1 MFWILIFGLTTLTIA
16 LLLRPLLREQQSD
29 GDTLAYDREVY
40 KDQLSEIDR
49 DFDNGL
55 LTENEAELGNL
66 NKATVDLTPTYPTI
80 NVDGLDSYNDK
91 RNAEISCFNDNT
103 CGGLIYVADKYNKYG
118 CRFTDNSFG

>member
-1 MFWILIFGLTTLTIA
+1 MIFWILIFGLTTLTIA

-55 LTENEAELGNL
+55 LTENEAEL
-66 NKATVDLTPTYPTI
+66 ARI
-80 NVDGLDSYNDK
+80 
-91 RNAEISCFNDNT
+91 EISRRLLAADQKTNQPR
-103 CGGLIYVADKYNKYG
+103 VA
-118 CRFTDNSFG
+118 